1 MGIYDSKKDRTLSD
15 AFKVFLPGDRK
26 TPSTTGLKVGDT
38 ITCKDVDDAAA
49 YGDALK
55 AAGYVYEGIKLLSGE
70 WVLTITGL
78 PKEYVPGTGDAY
90 MIVKDLANDKIPDEE
105 KLKAIERVFNT
116 RSYHFAYKQDLWDII
131 EYLLERIE
139 KQDADTK
146 A

>member
-1 MGIYDSKKDRTLSD
+1 MGIYDGKKDRTLSD
-15 AFKVFLPGDRK
+15 VFKQNPPGSSEAK
-26 TPSTTGLKVGDT
+26 EMSYHKVGDT
-38 ITCKDVDDAAA
+38 ITCRDVDSAAA

-55 AAGYVYEGIKLLSGE
+55 AAGYTYEGTMLTTGE
-70 WVLTITGL
+70 WAIMITGA

-139 KQDADTK
+139 KQNADTK